1 MADLKIRNVDEQTA
15 NRLKD
20 LARKKGMS
28 RERYIRLLL
37 DSISVSEDIVAVEK
51 KYESLVTMLMR
62 KLEDTGEI
70 IERNSMVME
79 DCMELFNKV
88 EGRCE

>member
-37 DSISVSEDIVAVEK
+37 DSISISEDIVAVEK

-88 EGRCE
+88 EGRYE